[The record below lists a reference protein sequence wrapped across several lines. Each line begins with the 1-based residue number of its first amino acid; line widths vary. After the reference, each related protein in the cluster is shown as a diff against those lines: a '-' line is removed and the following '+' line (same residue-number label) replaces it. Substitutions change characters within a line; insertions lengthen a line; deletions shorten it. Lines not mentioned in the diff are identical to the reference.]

1 MDLSAII
8 TLSLAILVLAWKPG
22 AGFFLTMFITLR
34 QGPKAALIFVF
45 GAAIGDAIYFVIAS
59 YGIAASSELMDFL
72 VILVKSLGATYL
84 IWYGL
89 KGLGQKYKDIG
100 GQEIPTANKPVED
113 FFTGILFTLGNP
125 LAIIFYMALLPSILD
140 LKTLTNMDIALAA
153 LVVVIAGTFSYITLI
168 ATAYFLGKPFVKNEK
183 FMNGLNIATSI
194 AIIGIG
200 LLIGWSAF
208 PIIDFQEIFF

>member
-1 MDLSAII
+1 MDLSAIL
-8 TLSLAILVLAWKPG
+8 TLAFAILVLAWKPG

-34 QGPKAALIFVF
+34 QGVHAALVFVF
-45 GAAIGDAIYFVIAS
+45 GAAIGDAFYFVLAS
-59 YGIAASSELMDFL
+59 YGIAAGSEWMDFL
-72 VILVKSLGATYL
+72 VILIKSLGATYL
-84 IWYGL
+84 IWYGI
-89 KGLGQKYKDIG
+89 KGLNQRFQGIE
-100 GQEIPTANKPVED
+100 GQEIPTEGKPVED

-140 LKTLTNMDIALAA
+140 LSTLTDMDIAIAT
-153 LVVVIAGTFSYITLI
+153 LVVIVAGTFSYITLI
-168 ATAYFLGKPFVKNEK
+168 ATAYFLGRPFVKNEK
-183 FMNGLNIATSI
+183 FMNGLNLVTSI